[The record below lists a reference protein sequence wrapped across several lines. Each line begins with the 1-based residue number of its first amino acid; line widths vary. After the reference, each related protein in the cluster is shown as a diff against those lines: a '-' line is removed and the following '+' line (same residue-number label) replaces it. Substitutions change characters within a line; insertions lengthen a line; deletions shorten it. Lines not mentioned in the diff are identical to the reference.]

1 MMYHCANC
9 GGYLEENDV
18 ISVSYGAKKE
28 AVVCAECFAELCNS
42 MSEIG
47 SREEQEIRKEW
58 EASDKYDRRKEESPD
73 GRI

>member
-1 MMYHCANC
+1 MKYT
-9 GGYLEENDV
+9 YEDV
-18 ISVSYGAKKE
+18 VTAKDILTGRAKKE

-58 EASDKYDRRKEESPD
+58 EASDEYDKRKEESPD